1 VKGSFTVEE
10 VRHRCT
16 WSHQAPE
23 RARPP
28 AEAAREGGEARAAE
42 AGKGGASGPRGWG
55 GSGHRRHHPRP
66 AAPAGV
72 V

>member
-1 VKGSFTVEE
+1 VFSTPEE

-42 AGKGGASGPRGWG
+42 AGEGGPTGPREWG
-55 GSGHRRHHPRP
+55 GPGHRRHRSRA